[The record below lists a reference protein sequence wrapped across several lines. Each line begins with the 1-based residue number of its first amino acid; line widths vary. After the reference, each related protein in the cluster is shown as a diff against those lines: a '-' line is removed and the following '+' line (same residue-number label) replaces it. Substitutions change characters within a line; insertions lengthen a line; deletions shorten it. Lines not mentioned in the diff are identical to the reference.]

1 MYLRVP
7 DQITGKEHSGPFPEK
22 KELERIRIYD
32 AQGADVLGLQWASGE
47 AHLVGSGIDPAVAT

>member
-32 AQGADVLGLQWASGE
+32 AQGADVLGLQWAS
-47 AHLVGSGIDPAVAT
+47 AKLTWSDPG